1 MSERE
6 ARRKLL
12 LLKGALY
19 RLEISQARHSLREE
33 VSRKII
39 TDRLPGVLKS
49 VLNNNRAAILS
60 TVVPLLF
67 GGGRLRR
74 YARRALLAAG
84 GLAAAWSLL
93 KRLRSGA
100 ADATAPEG
108 SEPGQ

>member
-1 MSERE
+1 MSDRG

-12 LLKGALY
+12 LLNGALY
-19 RLEISQARHSLREE
+19 RLEISQARYALRQAA
-33 VSRKII
+33 SRKII
-39 TDRLPGVLKS
+39 ADRLPGLLKS

-84 GLAAAWSLL
+84 GLAAAWALL
-93 KRLRSGA
+93 TRERGGTGG
-100 ADATAPEG
+100 ATAPEG
-108 SEPGQ
+108 SEPDQ